1 MPRGSGTGTLQKIEA
16 RQCINLRDKEVG
28 DLYIW
33 PIEIPTKDGR
43 SIKAFKAR
51 HEHKCDEPW
60 ESVIGSDD
68 AERYV
73 RNWFRDLEAV
83 NSL

>member
-1 MPRGSGTGTLQKIEA
+1 MSEHLQRTLQRIEA
-16 RQCINLRDKEVG
+16 RQSLDLRDEEVG

-33 PIEIPTKDGR
+33 PIEIPTRYGR
-43 SIKAFKAR
+43 RIKAFNAR
-51 HEHKCDEPW
+51 IYHAGQEPW
-60 ESVIGSDD
+60 ESVIGSED